1 MHFLWEN
8 QYNSDIR
15 KLLEGVILCIFHN
28 NGLLRRCKFWQLNLA
43 VLWLA
48 PFSLLSVVNI
58 DFHFQDCDY
67 YLEQSLKLYYKRNNT
82 KKKKRNEV
90 RIQLYLTGLISR
102 RFLYFNH
109 FCSTLTRKRLE
120 TRWAGRLIRQKW
132 PQWD

>member
-28 NGLLRRCKFWQLNLA
+28 NGLLRRWKFWQLNLA
-43 VLWLA
+43 ALWLA
-48 PFSLLSVVNI
+48 PFSLLAVVNI

-82 KKKKRNEV
+82 KKKKRNEA
-90 RIQLYLTGLISR
+90 RIHFLI
-102 RFLYFNH
+102 
-109 FCSTLTRKRLE
+109 
-120 TRWAGRLIRQKW
+120 
-132 PQWD
+132 